1 MAAKNTNFSN
11 SESLIYQNEFLKL
24 TVLGGIKLDGLD
36 RMRSTLKIELKESS
50 APLLRQN
57 IDLLNY
63 NQTEKL
69 NDVTAHAE
77 MLAFTAASEYLGN
90 KYLHDCT
97 LYVTVEPC
105 IMCAGASYWAQ
116 LKRVVFGTNE
126 PKRGYRRVGNLL
138 HPKTEMVSG
147 IMAQECADLMASFFA
162 AKRK

>member
-1 MAAKNTNFSN
+1 MKEAFKQAQYALAEGEIPIGAVVVCNN
-11 SESLIYQNEFLKL
+11 
-24 TVLGGIKLDGLD
+24 
-36 RMRSTLKIELKESS
+36 KIL
-50 APLLRQN
+50 ARA
-57 IDLLNY
+57 Y

-69 NDVTAHAE
+69 NDITAHAE

-116 LKRVVFGTNE
+116 LKRVVFGTTE

-162 AKRK
+162 ARRK

>member
-1 MAAKNTNFSN
+1 MATDFLSIYSDENFMQQAYVQAQQAFAEGEVPIGAVIVSNNRVIAK
-11 SESLIYQNEFLKL
+11 
-24 TVLGGIKLDGLD
+24 
-36 RMRSTLKIELKESS
+36 
-50 APLLRQN
+50 A
-57 IDLLNY
+57 Y

-116 LKRVVFGTNE
+116 LKRVVFGAPE

-147 IMAQECADLMASFFA
+147 IMAQECAGLMASFFA
-162 AKRK
+162 AKRN

>member
-1 MAAKNTNFSN
+1 MAIDHLSVHSDEHYMNQAFKQAQQAFDEGEIPIGAIVVSNNRIIAK
-11 SESLIYQNEFLKL
+11 
-24 TVLGGIKLDGLD
+24 
-36 RMRSTLKIELKESS
+36 
-50 APLLRQN
+50 A
-57 IDLLNY
+57 Y

-77 MLAFTAASEYLGN
+77 MLALTAASEYLGN
-90 KYLHDCT
+90 KYLNDCT

-116 LKRVVFGTNE
+116 LKRVVFGTSE

-147 IMAQECADLMASFFA
+147 IMAQECADLMTTFFTG
-162 AKRK
+162 KRN

>member
-1 MAAKNTNFSN
+1 MATDFLSIYSDENFMQQAFMQAQQAFAEGEIPIGAVIVSNNRVIAK
-11 SESLIYQNEFLKL
+11 
-24 TVLGGIKLDGLD
+24 
-36 RMRSTLKIELKESS
+36 
-50 APLLRQN
+50 A
-57 IDLLNY
+57 Y

-116 LKRVVFGTNE
+116 LKRVVFGAAE

-147 IMAQECADLMASFFA
+147 IMAQECAELMASFFA
-162 AKRK
+162 AKRN